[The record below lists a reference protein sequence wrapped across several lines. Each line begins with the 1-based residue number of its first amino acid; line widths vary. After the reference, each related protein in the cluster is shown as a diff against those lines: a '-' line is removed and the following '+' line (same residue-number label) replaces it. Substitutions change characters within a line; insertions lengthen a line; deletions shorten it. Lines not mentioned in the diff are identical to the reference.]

1 MNIVF
6 VFRIV
11 HALFAII
18 TLYFITQYLTPEE
31 QGWYYT
37 FLSFSALI
45 HLFDFGLS
53 MALVHASAIEF
64 VKLKWGNS
72 GLIIGENYRN
82 FKDFISIAFIKYKK
96 LGLIFFIIIFPFG
109 IYYFSQ
115 SQTAQNHYWLI
126 PWFIHCS
133 VAALSLLCIPFLSI
147 VEGSGNLKEIYTLK
161 IIQIIIG
168 STLCCL
174 LIYFN
179 YPLIAPSMILFS
191 LVLTTLLWLI
201 FYRNNNL
208 PVLSDSNNSYKWK
221 ENIGSFKNKV
231 GITFLGS
238 YLFAQIYTPILFYF
252 ENPELAGQFSLSLAI
267 ANMIGLISSSWIA
280 ANIPKMTT
288 AVAKNELNIF
298 KNIFKKSFYTS
309 SAFLFFSIIIIISL
323 YTLFNDYEISTRL
336 LSFYNF
342 TGILLVI
349 FMNHIINTIVI
360 YLRCFKEEPLAIQH
374 FICSIITF
382 LLGVY
387 FLVNYSITGLII
399 VILMMQIFVIIPIS
413 IIRLKKFSK

>member
-1 MNIVF
+1 MS
-6 VFRIV
+6 R
-11 HALFAII
+11 
-18 TLYFITQYLTPEE
+18 
-31 QGWYYT
+31 
-37 FLSFSALI
+37 S
-45 HLFDFGLS
+45 
-53 MALVHASAIEF
+53 
-64 VKLKWGNS
+64 
-72 GLIIGENYRN
+72 
-82 FKDFISIAFIKYKK
+82 
-96 LGLIFFIIIFPFG
+96 
-109 IYYFSQ
+109 
-115 SQTAQNHYWLI
+115 
-126 PWFIHCS
+126 
-133 VAALSLLCIPFLSI
+133 
-147 VEGSGNLKEIYTLK
+147 
-161 IIQIIIG
+161 
-168 STLCCL
+168 
-174 LIYFN
+174 
-179 YPLIAPSMILFS
+179 
-191 LVLTTLLWLI
+191 
-201 FYRNNNL
+201 
-208 PVLSDSNNSYKWK
+208 
-221 ENIGSFKNKV
+221 
-231 GITFLGS
+231 
-238 YLFAQIYTPILFYF
+238 
-252 ENPELAGQFSLSLAI
+252 
-267 ANMIGLISSSWIA
+267 IGLISSSWIA

-349 FMNHIINTIVI
+349 FMNHITNTIVI